1 MNKLV
6 FSGFHEN
13 WISVKSTYRSE
24 LKSNDNVDVQ
34 QRELRIYLNNVTP
47 VILES
52 QFNGHHLLP
61 VIVATNINR
70 YESLKIVDFGEG
82 TGK

>member
-1 MNKLV
+1 M
-6 FSGFHEN
+6 
-13 WISVKSTYRSE
+13 
-24 LKSNDNVDVQ
+24 Q